1 MGFPLTGVGGH
12 SLLQGICQTQG
23 LKTCIVCIAGGLFNT
38 IPLDMYVGCIL
49 CKDVF
54 VVYARI
60 NIYTQVYIY
69 THVCMLLCHHSVMP
83 DSETP
88 MDCSPTRLLRP
99 WDSPGKSTGVGC
111 HALLQGDLPD
121 AGITP
126 ESLALGG
133 GFFTPEPAGKP
144 YLYILFCILFHSG
157 FITGYW
163 IHVPRAPQQD
173 LVVDPF
179 SEQEFASASS
189 RLPFC
194 ISHAPTPLTTTNVFS
209 RSLSLFPRNF
219 VIFFFKHPS
228 AGPVIPSAFVSLSH

>member
-1 MGFPLTGVGGH
+1 MAQSWLTLCDPKNCSPPGSSSMGFPLTGVGGH

-111 HALLQGDLPD
+111 HALLQGV
-121 AGITP
+121 
-126 ESLALGG
+126 
-133 GFFTPEPAGKP
+133 F
-144 YLYILFCILFHSG
+144 
-157 FITGYW
+157 
-163 IHVPRAPQQD
+163 
-173 LVVDPF
+173 
-179 SEQEFASASS
+179 
-189 RLPFC
+189 
-194 ISHAPTPLTTTNVFS
+194 PTQGSN
-209 RSLSLFPRNF
+209 LSLFHLLHWQVGSLPLE
-219 VIFFFKHPS
+219 PS
-228 AGPVIPSAFVSLSH
+228 GKLRTADAHH